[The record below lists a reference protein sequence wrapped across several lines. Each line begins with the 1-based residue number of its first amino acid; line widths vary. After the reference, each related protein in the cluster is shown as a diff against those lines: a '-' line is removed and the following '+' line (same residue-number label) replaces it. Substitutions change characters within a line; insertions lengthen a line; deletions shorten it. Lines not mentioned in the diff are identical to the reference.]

1 MSTPA
6 NIHVGA
12 GTLTLDP
19 DSSPISFDSTND
31 GATLT
36 YTAELEPINIDQNLS
51 PVGYY
56 VPGEECMFET
66 ILAEADATTLK
77 YALGATDQSVTD
89 QAATATDNGYTQ
101 VKFGGNYVLTDY
113 VLEYKAPKRNQSG
126 CYVIVRL
133 YIVNISPNLELAY
146 KKDGVSFYK
155 ITFKAAA
162 DTTKDPGEQLGYY
175 RFEDE
180 LATGG
185 TAVLAVSSTDP
196 ADADADVAVDES
208 IAIVFNRNVKP
219 SSVIGGN
226 FVLMTDAG
234 VEKACTVAFTGDA
247 GTNVTVTPTSNLAGT
262 TTYLLVISQNVRAL
276 DDNSDMAADV
286 IVDFTTV

>member
-1 MSTPA
+1 MTPS

-12 GTLTLDP
+12 GVLTLEP

-36 YTAELEPINIDQNLS
+36 YSAELEPIQVDQELS

-56 VPGEECMFET
+56 VPGEECKFET
-66 ILAEADATTLK
+66 ILAEADANTLQ

-89 QAATATDNGYTQ
+89 QAATATDNGYTEI
-101 VKFGGNYVLTDY
+101 KFGGNYVLTDY
-113 VLEYKAPKRNQSG
+113 VLEYKAAKRNQSG

-133 YIVNISPNLELAY
+133 YKVNISPNLELVY

-155 ITFKAAA
+155 ITFMAMA
-162 DTTKDPGEQLGYY
+162 DTTKSAGQKLGYY
-175 RFEDE
+175 RYEDE

-185 TAVLAVSSTDP
+185 TPVLAVSSTTP
-196 ADADADVAVDES
+196 ADAAAAVAVDVGS

-226 FVLMTDAG
+226 FILMTDAG
-234 VEKACTVAFTGDA
+234 VEHTTTVAFTGDA
-247 GTNVTVTPTSNLAGT
+247 GTNVTVTIPSNLSAA
-262 TTYLLVISQNVRAL
+262 TTYLLVISSNVRAL
-276 DDNSDMAADV
+276 DDNSAMAADV
-286 IVDFTTV
+286 IVDFTTA